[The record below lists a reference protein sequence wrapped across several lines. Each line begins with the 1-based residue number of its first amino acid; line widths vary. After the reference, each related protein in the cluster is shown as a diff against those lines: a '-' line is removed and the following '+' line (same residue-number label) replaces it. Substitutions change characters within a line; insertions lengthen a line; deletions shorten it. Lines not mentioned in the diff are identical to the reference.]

1 MIVSGLLAVD
11 AGLHTGLARYGRHG
25 RLVWYR
31 STNFGARPRLK
42 AGVKALL
49 AGERDIERLVVE
61 GGGDLAEIWE
71 REAGRRGIEVMR
83 VSAEEWREFLLLPRQ
98 RADGATAKRQAIE
111 AARLV
116 IEWSGAKKPTSLR
129 HDAAEAI
136 LAGMYAVVTFGWL
149 DEPPDGLFGGPRK
162 G

>member
-1 MIVSGLLAVD
+1 VSGLLAVD
-11 AGLHTGLARYGRHG
+11 AGLHAGLARYGRDG
-25 RLVWYR
+25 RLAWYR
-31 STNFGARPRLK
+31 STNFGTRPRLK
-42 AGVKALL
+42 AGVKSLL
-49 AGERDIERLVVE
+49 AGEREIERLVVE
-61 GGGDLAEIWE
+61 GGGGLAQIWE
-71 REAGRRGIEVMR
+71 REAGRRGISVMR

-98 RADGATAKRQAIE
+98 RVDGATAKRQAVE

-136 LAGMYAVVTFGWL
+136 LAGLYAVITCGWL
-149 DEPPDGLFGGPRK
+149 SEPPEGLTGGPLN